1 MAKDFEVLPSV
12 CPLDCPDTC
21 SLSVEVTDGKIT
33 KVRGSTANPYT
44 AGVICNKVARAYA
57 EFVHG
62 PNRLTH
68 PLKRVGDGFEQV
80 TWEEALD
87 LVHQGFSKSID
98 AYGPESVMPLNYS
111 GPHGQLAG
119 GSMDLRFF
127 YRLGA
132 TLLDRK
138 PLCGGVRAAAYASM
152 FGDAPG
158 MPPVQAIH
166 SDLVM
171 IWGTN
176 VTVANLHFTRV
187 LKDVRRS
194 GGRVVVVDPKRIK
207 QAEQADL
214 FLQVNPGT
222 DVVLGL
228 ALAAELQKRGAVEQ
242 EFVQQWTLGADR
254 YLENAAQYSLIDA
267 AEICGIPLA
276 DIERLV
282 EWIVEAENMST
293 CVGVGLERSAS
304 GGAAIRAALA
314 LNALTGHHG
323 RLGAGIISSSG
334 KFVSKTTDIL
344 QGEHMKP
351 DTRLV
356 NILDAA
362 NVILDREAETPIGAV
377 MVYNHNPVAVHPDQT
392 NIISALSHPDVFSV
406 GCDVAMT
413 DSMKLCDVI
422 LPACTHFE
430 HDDIYGAYGHN
441 HVQRAA
447 PVIPKVGE
455 SLPNTEIFRRL
466 AARFGFDDALFKS
479 TDQELMDQA
488 MTDLE
493 VTPKDFPLDHS
504 KAIGGEMGE
513 EGIMCLNIAPDTPSG
528 KIELYSEDL
537 EARFG
542 AGLPRFNP
550 VEKSMPLTLVT
561 PASDKRINATFGGC
575 SLSDG
580 QEQLEMHPSDAKS
593 RGLADGQDVLLWN
606 ARGEVSLTLQLSDA
620 MQPGV
625 VYVPKGAWLASSDT
639 GVTVNALIAADSRCD
654 LIDGAAYN
662 DTFVNVRAK

>member
-21 SLSVEVTDGKIT
+21 SLSVEVTEGKIT
-33 KVRGSTANPYT
+33 KVRGSTANPYN
-44 AGVICNKVARAYA
+44 AGVICNKVARSYA

-68 PLKRVGDGFEQV
+68 PLKRVGDGFEKI

-87 LVHQGFSKSID
+87 LVHQGFSKAID
-98 AYGPESVMPLNYS
+98 AYGPQSVMPLNYS

-187 LKDVRRS
+187 LKDVRRA
-194 GGRVVVVDPKRIK
+194 GGRVVVIDPKRIK

-228 ALAAELQKRGAVEQ
+228 AIAAELQKRGAVEQ
-242 EFVQQWTLGADR
+242 EFVQQWTLGAER

-267 AEICGIPLA
+267 ADICGIPLA
-276 DIERLV
+276 DIESLV

-304 GGAAIRAALA
+304 GGPALRAAMA

-323 RLGAGIISSSG
+323 RLGAGIISKSG
-334 KFVSKTTDIL
+334 GFVSKTTELL

-351 DTRLV
+351 DARMV

-362 NVILDREAETPIGAV
+362 KVILDREAETPIGAV

-392 NIISALSHPDVFSV
+392 NIIKALSHPDVFTV

-430 HDDIYGAYGHN
+430 HDDIYGSYGHN

-466 AARFGFDDALFKS
+466 AARFGFDDAAFKA
-479 TDQELMDQA
+479 TDQQLMDEA
-488 MTDLE
+488 MTNLG
-493 VTPKDFPLDHS
+493 VAPKDFPLDHS

-513 EGIMCLNIAPDTPSG
+513 EGIVCLNIAPDTPSG

-580 QEQLEMHPSDAKS
+580 PEQLEMHPSDAKS
-593 RGLADGQDVLLWN
+593 RGLVRGQDVLLWN
-606 ARGEVSLTLQLSDA
+606 SRGEVSLTLKVSEA

-625 VYVPKGAWLASSDT
+625 VYVRKGAWLASSDT

-654 LIDGAAYN
+654 LINGAAYN
-662 DTFVNVRAK
+662 DTFVDVRAK